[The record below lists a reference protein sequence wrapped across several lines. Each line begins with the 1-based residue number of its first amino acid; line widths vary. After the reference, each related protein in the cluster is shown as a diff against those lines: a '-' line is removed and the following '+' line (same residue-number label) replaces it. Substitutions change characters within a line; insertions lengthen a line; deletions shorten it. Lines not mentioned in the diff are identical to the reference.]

1 MRRAAWFLI
10 LLAGPL
16 QPQEILSHSVGE
28 IRETPAEDLSI
39 VLRVISIAPVFPP
52 KAELRTEADPIPG
65 DRSQVLV
72 LFRLSERGSV
82 LDARATRGSA
92 PAQRSALNAIKMW
105 RYKPTLLNGRPVE
118 MMSGVVFDFSTTPV
132 HVEAP
137 KPMTADQISPVLS
150 ARCLLAIERRD
161 PDAVLICKKESATV
175 DANPSHTAME
185 SLTAH
190 DELGLA
196 QLKLGQDASAAVTEF
211 SRTIELAPQG
221 LGPTDAEW
229 AKLYWHR
236 GRAERQAGQS
246 REAYRDFDIA
256 EKSLVDA
263 ADATPV
269 ASNVY
274 KDLLR
279 ELARQHALLLESDG
293 HREEAAALLKKLG
306 Q

>member
-10 LLAGPL
+10 LLAGPV
-16 QPQEILSHSVGE
+16 QPQEILSHSVAE

-39 VLRVISIAPVFPP
+39 VLRVMNMAPVFLGQ
-52 KAELRTEADPIPG
+52 AEVRTEADPIPG

-72 LFRLSERGSV
+72 LFRLSERGWV
-82 LDARATRGSA
+82 LDARAVSGSA

-118 MMSGVVFDFSTTPV
+118 MMAGVVFDFSTTPV

-137 KPMTADQISPVLS
+137 KPMTADQVSPVLS
-150 ARCLLAIERRD
+150 ARCPLAIERRD
-161 PDAVLICKKESATV
+161 PDAVLICKKECATV
-175 DANPSHTAME
+175 DGNPSHTAME

-196 QLKLGQDASAAVTEF
+196 HLKLGEDAAAAVTEF
-211 SRTIELAPQG
+211 SRAIELAPEG

-246 REAYRDFDIA
+246 GEANRDFEIA
-256 EKSLVDA
+256 EKSLGDA
-263 ADATPV
+263 AEATPD

-279 ELARQHALLLESDG
+279 ELARQHASLLE
-293 HREEAAALLKKLG
+293 
-306 Q
+306 